1 METLACPEVL
11 WGARA
16 GRSVR
21 APGTSRTRVWRTGR
35 CAQGCTKSTKSPT
48 HAGWR
53 QLGRRERTFPGQA
66 LVVDQP
72 LGEPQFGVGGDGEP
86 DPAVGLLGGA
96 QGHFAGLANDAD
108 TAEMQLEQLMPP
120 SFAAPAPVSV
130 SVTSPLDPEAVLDQL
145 RHAIDAR
152 RYSSPVRESAGYFRI
167 GGDVSSSV
175 VAPTFKPYFMPGLRA
190 GYGAMTLELHGE
202 IHATAEGS
210 EIRANV
216 FAPVRRPMVWALAIL
231 LVVSIAVSVAGSGDA
246 FGWAFGVGG
255 GSLVSA
261 VWVRILRHNQRMALR
276 NTDEFTR
283 LVGSIVSTEPPVV

>member
-1 METLACPEVL
+1 MISLSDFCTVPP
-11 WGARA
+11 
-16 GRSVR
+16 VR
-21 APGTSRTRVWRTGR
+21 VAS
-35 CAQGCTKSTKSPT
+35 
-48 HAGWR
+48 
-53 QLGRRERTFPGQA
+53 L
-66 LVVDQP
+66 
-72 LGEPQFGVGGDGEP
+72 GVGTPQGSPSRGIATGWTWTATWRSAVRPPGD
-86 DPAVGLLGGA
+86 
-96 QGHFAGLANDAD
+96 
-108 TAEMQLEQLMPP
+108 QL
-120 SFAAPAPVSV
+120 SV
-130 SVTSPLDPEAVLDQL
+130 SEEVRVRLRGGWHVRCQL

-175 VAPTFKPYFMPGLRA
+175 VALTFKPYFMPGLRA